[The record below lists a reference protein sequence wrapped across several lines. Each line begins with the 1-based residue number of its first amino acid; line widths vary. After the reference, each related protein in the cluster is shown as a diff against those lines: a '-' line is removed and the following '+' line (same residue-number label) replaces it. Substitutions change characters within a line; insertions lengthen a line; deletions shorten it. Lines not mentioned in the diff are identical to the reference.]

1 MRRVVPGWVGDDWM
15 RYLAD
20 VEVRADEPT
29 AFFYQTAYRFPVKP
43 GAPGAAI
50 PADQMGPMTKVNVKS
65 ILGSLS
71 DGQVLAAGNHEL
83 RGVAFSGEAG
93 IAGVELSFDGG
104 ESWRPARLEGP
115 PTPYGFRV
123 FRYPWKAEPGRY
135 RVACRATDTTGAT
148 QPEVPVWNPSGY
160 LYNAWDRVEVE
171 VRS

>member
-1 MRRVVPGWVGDDWM
+1 
-15 RYLAD
+15 
-20 VEVRADEPT
+20 
-29 AFFYQTAYRFPVKP
+29 
-43 GAPGAAI
+43 
-50 PADQMGPMTKVNVKS
+50 MGPMTKVNVKS

-71 DGQVLAAGNHEL
+71 DGQVLAAGSHEL

-104 ESWRPARLEGP
+104 ESWRPAQLEGP

-135 RVACRATDTTGAT
+135 RVACRATDSTGAT
-148 QPEVPVWNPSGY
+148 QPEVPVWNPAGY
-160 LYNAWDRVEVE
+160 LYNAWDRVDVE